1 MDDNYDNDKGHVGN
15 DTDNDVGNDTDND
28 DGNIRLMTMPVILMI
43 KSYSV
48 KIWINY
54 EITRS
59 FLGLFRDDV
68 VIVRDD

>member
-48 KIWINY
+48 KI
-54 EITRS
+54 
-59 FLGLFRDDV
+59 
-68 VIVRDD
+68 